1 MAVIETEEVAACAG
15 WAISENTKASA
26 ISKLALL
33 SAKNFMALR
42 KRQQLAWLTWYQC
55 YLVCQNY

>member
-1 MAVIETEEVAACAG
+1 METEDFAAWAG
-15 WAISENTKASA
+15 WAISENTNARA

-42 KRQQLAWLTWYQC
+42 KRQQLA
-55 YLVCQNY
+55 